1 MLEPDGYKIYAR
13 RRRAENVDWL
23 TNVIEKVGTPLKTYW
38 LEFVLDPAVHG
49 MGATK
54 WVVWAIQID
63 LYA

>member
-38 LEFVLDPAVHG
+38 LEFVKSYSQEKRARRE
-49 MGATK
+49 
-54 WVVWAIQID
+54 WAFD
-63 LYA
+63 